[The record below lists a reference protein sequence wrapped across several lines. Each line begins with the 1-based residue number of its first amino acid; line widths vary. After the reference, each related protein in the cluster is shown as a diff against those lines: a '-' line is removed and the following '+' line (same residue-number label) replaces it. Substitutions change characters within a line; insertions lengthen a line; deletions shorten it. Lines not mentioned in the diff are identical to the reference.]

1 MRMSFH
7 IPAAKQMHYL
17 ANSSGMSTQTLT
29 AFHTFLA
36 AAGVSIEFKNP
47 VPESAWSVRNCSRI
61 MILALRSSTDV
72 LSGHYDSLHAL
83 ETHISNVAVRGELVP
98 ASTMCGPRCFGSEAL
113 PPSFAASD
121 SPAASAMTSS
131 NDGIAC
137 ARRATQTA
145 LFPLRFRGRAA
156 TLKHCTS
163 SSRRWACKSPVICSR
178 GVGFVAAKSCRYRNQ
193 HGLNLCHVFDRFVA
207 EESH

>member
-1 MRMSFH
+1 
-7 IPAAKQMHYL
+7 MHYL

-47 VPESAWSVRNCSRI
+47 VPESAWSVCNCSRI

-98 ASTMCGPRCFGSEAL
+98 ASTIFSNDLVERWNRLCAQSNSDCTIPTTVPRSSGHAEAL
-113 PPSFAASD
+113 YVFLKTLGVQKSGYLFTRSWFCGSKELQRKVIEIALRGQGAAVCGRVAD
-121 SPAASAMTSS
+121 FQAHV
-131 NDGIAC
+131 DGL
-137 ARRATQTA
+137 A
-145 LFPLRFRGRAA
+145 LV
-156 TLKHCTS
+156 T
-163 SSRRWACKSPVICSR
+163 
-178 GVGFVAAKSCRYRNQ
+178 
-193 HGLNLCHVFDRFVA
+193 
-207 EESH
+207 